1 MTTMKTLRSFE
12 NNATVGDVLAAYL
25 STTSSRVCHS
35 MIEDHFCTTEFWAYE
50 NGMSV
55 EDFVDWV
62 DASLNSHAKFKIV
75 KEDGASGGWPYCEL
89 DLGSG
94 VIIKMDWV
102 IADYC

>member
-1 MTTMKTLRSFE
+1 MTTTKALHSFE

-25 STTSSRVCHS
+25 GTTPSRVCHS
-35 MIEDHFCTTEFWAYE
+35 MIEDHFCNTEFWAYE

-62 DASLNSHAKFKIV
+62 DASLSSNAKFKII
-75 KEDGASGGWPYCEL
+75 KEDSVTGEWPYCEL
-89 DLGSG
+89 DLDGG

-102 IADYC
+102 VADHC